1 MFSDLNPVSNK
12 GIEPIYA
19 STFEA
24 WCDLAMK
31 GKIVSLNGQPL
42 KMSSDHNPVVH

>member
-1 MFSDLNPVSNK
+1 MSSDLNRISNK

-24 WCDLAMK
+24 WCDLAVK

-42 KMSSDHNPVVH
+42 KMSSDLKPVVY